1 MNRWV
6 FFDEDGDEL
15 HSTCEESHATLED
28 LDTKFFDTSKCK
40 IIKNPEGF
48 LPGQNHLRI
57 VNNEIVV
64 EKLTNDIKKKMS
76 DKYIK
81 RFKLENQKSDIEILK
96 EENTELKNKNKE
108 LEDKINLILDKL
120 NMTN

>member
-1 MNRWV
+1 MTKNVWV
-6 FFDEDGDEL
+6 FFDEDGDEIGC
-15 HSTCEESHATLED
+15 TYDED
-28 LDTKFFDTSKCK
+28 LAYFNESDIYDKNKCK
-40 IIKNPEGF
+40 VIKNPEGF

-64 EKLTNDIKKKMS
+64 EKLTEDIKKKMNE
-76 DKYIK
+76 KHIK
-81 RFKLENQKSDIEILK
+81 KFKLDKKSDIDVLK

>member
-28 LDTKFFDTSKCK
+28 LDAKLFDTSKCK

-64 EKLTNDIKKKMS
+64 EKLTKDIE
-76 DKYIK
+76 KYMNEKHIK
-81 RFKLENQKSDIEILK
+81 RFKLDKKSDIEVLK

>member
-1 MNRWV
+1 MTKNVWV
-6 FFDEDGDEL
+6 FFDEDGDEIDC
-15 HSTCEESHATLED
+15 TYDED
-28 LDTKFFDTSKCK
+28 LAYFTGSNIYDKNKCK
-40 IIKNPEGF
+40 VIKNPEGF

-57 VNNEIVV
+57 VNNEIIV

-76 DKYIK
+76 DKFK
-81 RFKLENQKSDIEILK
+81 KKFKLDKKRDIDVLK